1 MGTKVLQISIRFAK
15 LHFLFKRQTPLRYFF
30 LKLAPMGTIFESTP
44 KTANRGG
51 WNCRHQLYPVPD
63 YVVPKEIREKLEKRN
78 TFAGSNPDKTGEK
91 MTAIE
96 SEQQTQS
103 KQHSEAYLKN
113 IEDVEKALGIKRG
126 REMTFLEANEGR
138 GNPNYS
144 KGGGYTMNCQSC
156 VVTNELR
163 RRGFDLS
170 AQMNPLKKGSVID
183 KLSRKTEMA
192 WIDENGNTP
201 KSKKLSGHL
210 YDVAQSK
217 NRMKTNKEI
226 STDLNDLT
234 KEEGRYHISYRPK
247 RQYSDSWH
255 IITYERRADGSFQFY
270 DPQSGIIED
279 WNLLVSTINR
289 GSKINILR
297 VDNLLVNTTIINDI
311 VVK

>member
-1 MGTKVLQISIRFAK
+1 
-15 LHFLFKRQTPLRYFF
+15 
-30 LKLAPMGTIFESTP
+30 
-44 KTANRGG
+44 
-51 WNCRHQLYPVPD
+51 
-63 YVVPKEIREKLEKRN
+63 
-78 TFAGSNPDKTGEK
+78 

-138 GNPNYS
+138 GNPNYN